1 MSTETNNVDVAPVD
15 AAPAPAAPAEATP
28 SAAAPAPSAAAPVA
42 APKVQSYDEAFPGL
56 GGGPA
61 PTQAAVSWF
70 NNPMKSIKSSTTSTT
85 FQIPFEQRRFRPGA
99 ATEFGKGT
107 AGDRGK
113 AECLKIMNE
122 TKVGF
127 RLNVLIAWLVWLSG
141 EFWERQGASFLE
153 KKSRVTFS
161 VLMTSYLTEHLLFHD
176 DLELRQ

>member
-1 MSTETNNVDVAPVD
+1 MTTTVVK
-15 AAPAPAAPAEATP
+15 AAPAPVVEAPAVTYTYAQ
-28 SAAAPAPSAAAPVA
+28 PAPVVAAAPVA

-127 RLNVLIAWLVWLSG
+127 RPA
-141 EFWERQGASFLE
+141 R
-153 KKSRVTFS
+153 
-161 VLMTSYLTEHLLFHD
+161 
-176 DLELRQ
+176 

>member
-15 AAPAPAAPAEATP
+15 AAPAAVPAEATP
-28 SAAAPAPSAAAPVA
+28 AAPAPAAPAVSA

-127 RLNVLIAWLVWLSG
+127 RCTMFARSLLV
-141 EFWERQGASFLE
+141 
-153 KKSRVTFS
+153 VHS
-161 VLMTSYLTEHLLFHD
+161 VLVHEEQHHY
-176 DLELRQ
+176 

>member
-1 MSTETNNVDVAPVD
+1 MLQTLAFELALSASNQKSLYLGQSVKYFANFELLNSSLFGLLDWSLAPELTMSTETNNVDVAPVD

-127 RLNVLIAWLVWLSG
+127 RPA
-141 EFWERQGASFLE
+141 R
-153 KKSRVTFS
+153 
-161 VLMTSYLTEHLLFHD
+161 
-176 DLELRQ
+176 

>member
-28 SAAAPAPSAAAPVA
+28 SAAAAPAPSAAAPAA

-127 RLNVLIAWLVWLSG
+127 RLHDSCTISSAL
-141 EFWERQGASFLE
+141 
-153 KKSRVTFS
+153 FS
-161 VLMTSYLTEHLLFHD
+161 
-176 DLELRQ
+176 QC